1 MTAAVVDLYAPQRPA
16 DALERLVTC
25 SHRYLGTPGWWARL
39 ADGLDELRA
48 HLAHADTQGLVA
60 QVIADAPELAASAL
74 RLPDLDDEA
83 QAHAALLR
91 LEVAEKAGRRSEALQ
106 MREAVKTLLGR
117 VRRVERIS
125 DDLLHDA
132 YQRDFGGE

>member
-1 MTAAVVDLYAPQRPA
+1 MTAAVDLFSQPRPA
-16 DALERLVTC
+16 DSLERLVAC
-25 SHRYLGTPGWWARL
+25 SHRYLGTSGWWARL

-91 LEVAEKAGRRSEALQ
+91 LEVGEKAGRRSEALQ
-106 MREAVKTLLGR
+106 VRESVKALLSR
-117 VRRVERIS
+117 VRRIDRMS